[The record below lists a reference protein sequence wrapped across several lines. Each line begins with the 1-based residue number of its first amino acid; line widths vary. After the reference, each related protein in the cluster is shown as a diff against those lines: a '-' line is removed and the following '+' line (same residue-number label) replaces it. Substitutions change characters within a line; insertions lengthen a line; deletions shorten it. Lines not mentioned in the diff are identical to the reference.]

1 MRNTNDDANVIS
13 RQPAAAPDWTDSNT
27 HDPGIMV
34 LGLFAFLTT
43 GLLYAAG
50 RPGSGR
56 AQRWA
61 GAVVVGL
68 GAAAGTTWMAKSRST
83 RDARVGQHPPAA

>member
-1 MRNTNDDANVIS
+1 MRTTNDEANLTS
-13 RQPAAAPDWTDSNT
+13 RQAVAAPDWTDSNA

-68 GAAAGTTWMAKSRST
+68 GAAAGATWVAKSRST
-83 RDARVGQHPPAA
+83 REGRVGQDPPAA